1 MTASFNPKRYLHQGR
16 MENAME
22 ARTFTY
28 LSGDV
33 TISRNYGANKEKI
46 DFYSGYLFGKSY
58 TREENYWFT
67 WLYDGNYYD

>member
-1 MTASFNPKRYLHQGR
+1 
-16 MENAME
+16 ME